1 MGFTKVAP
9 AGIGTQPGD
18 GYRVGD
24 SFFHAT
30 GLQVG
35 GTGIITA
42 TPGSSTLT
50 YYGDGSNL
58 SGIDASTLKDG
69 NNVKVQ
75 ANPAGVVITGVATAT
90 KFVGD
95 GSDLTGVSG
104 FATAL
109 SNTQGTL
116 LNHIFKTPEQFTLG
130 AGTSVTISSDNT
142 SGNTAFAR
150 LGVIS
155 VGVGAT
161 LHVSAGTTMKMNILN
176 VFP

>member
-1 MGFTKVAP
+1 MAFTKVAP

-24 SFFHAT
+24 SFLHAT

-42 TPGSSTLT
+42 TEGSSTLT

-109 SNTQGTL
+109 SNTQGSL
-116 LNHIFKTPEQFTLG
+116 LNQVFKTPEIFTVG
-130 AGTSVTISSDNT
+130 AGTSVSITSDNI
-142 SGNTAFAR
+142 SGNVAFAR
-150 LGVIS
+150 LGIIS